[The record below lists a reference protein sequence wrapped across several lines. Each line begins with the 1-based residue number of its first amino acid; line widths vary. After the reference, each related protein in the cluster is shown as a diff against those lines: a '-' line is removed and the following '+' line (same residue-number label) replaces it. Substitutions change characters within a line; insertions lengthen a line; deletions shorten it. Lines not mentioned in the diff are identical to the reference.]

1 MTGFGMVEGEQTTTK
16 AKTEADPYGMTTEE
30 QRHGQ
35 QRQILLQLDCIDR
48 RERYTLVARGF
59 CPVMMKALLLS
70 EYKHLEVTDLSV
82 PVPGPQDVL
91 VQVAACGI
99 CGSDVHGYDGTSGR
113 RIPPIVM
120 GHEAAGIV
128 AALGSEVS
136 GFAVGDRVTFDST
149 VYCGA
154 CAFCRKG
161 EVNLCDDRQ
170 VVGVSCGD
178 YSRAGAFAEYVAV
191 PARIVY
197 KLPENLAFAEAAML
211 EAVSVGLHAVAV
223 SELEG
228 GETALVIGA
237 GMIGLLTLQAARVA
251 GCSQVFVADI
261 DSTRLKSATDLGADK
276 TILASGAEL
285 PQEILRLTAG
295 RGVDVVLEAVGR
307 NETIAAAI
315 DCVRKGGT
323 VTLIGNIT
331 PQVNLP
337 LQKVVSRQIRLQGSC
352 ASSGEY
358 PKAMELMAAGKIRVG
373 PLITAVAPLSD
384 GPVWFDRLH
393 SGEPN
398 LMKVVL
404 DPRMGSRIASGHSR

>member
-1 MTGFGMVEGEQTTTK
+1 MNV
-16 AKTEADPYGMTTEE
+16 
-30 QRHGQ
+30 
-35 QRQILLQLDCIDR
+35 
-48 RERYTLVARGF
+48 
-59 CPVMMKALLLS
+59 LLLS
-70 EYKHLEVTDLSV
+70 QYKHLELATLPV
-82 PVPGPQDVL
+82 PVPGPSDVL
-91 VQVAACGI
+91 VKVAACGI

-113 RIPPIVM
+113 RIPPLVM
-120 GHEAAGIV
+120 GHEAAGTI
-128 AALGSEVS
+128 AAVGSQVN
-136 GFAVGDRVTFDST
+136 GFTIGDRVTFDST

-161 EVNLCDDRQ
+161 EINLCDNRQ

-178 YSRAGAFAEYVAV
+178 YSRAGAFAEYVTV

-197 KLPENLAFAEAAML
+197 KLPENLGFAEAAML
-211 EAVSVGLHAVAV
+211 EAVSVALHAVAV
-223 SELEG
+223 SKLEG

-237 GMIGLLTLQAARVA
+237 GMIGLLTLQAARAA
-251 GCSQVFVADI
+251 GCSRVFVADI
-261 DSTRLKSATDLGADK
+261 DATRLKSASELDADE

-285 PQEILRLTAG
+285 TRAILQLTEG

-307 NETIAAAI
+307 NETIAASI

-352 ASSGEY
+352 ASCGEY
-358 PKAMELMAAGKIRVG
+358 PEAMELMAAGKIRVDS
-373 PLITAVAPLSD
+373 LITAVAPLRD
-384 GPVWFDRLH
+384 GPAWFDRLH

-398 LMKVVL
+398 LMKIVL
-404 DPRMGSRIASGHSR
+404 DPRMGAGQNL

>member
-1 MTGFGMVEGEQTTTK
+1 MN
-16 AKTEADPYGMTTEE
+16 
-30 QRHGQ
+30 
-35 QRQILLQLDCIDR
+35 
-48 RERYTLVARGF
+48 
-59 CPVMMKALLLS
+59 ALLLS
-70 EYKHLEVTDLSV
+70 QYKHLELATLPV
-82 PVPGPQDVL
+82 PVPEPSDVL
-91 VQVAACGI
+91 VKVAACGI

-113 RIPPIVM
+113 RIPPLVM
-120 GHEAAGIV
+120 GHEAAGTI
-128 AALGSEVS
+128 AAVGSQVS
-136 GFAVGDRVTFDST
+136 GFNIGDRVTFDST

-161 EVNLCDDRQ
+161 EINLCDNRQ

-178 YSRAGAFAEYVAV
+178 YSRAGAFAEYVTV

-197 KLPENLAFAEAAML
+197 KLPENLGFAEAAML
-211 EAVSVGLHAVAV
+211 EAVSVALHAVAV
-223 SELEG
+223 SKLEG

-237 GMIGLLTLQAARVA
+237 GMIGLLTLQAARAA
-251 GCSQVFVADI
+251 GCSRVFVADI
-261 DSTRLKSATDLGADK
+261 DATRLKSASELGADG

-285 PQEILRLTAG
+285 TRAILQLTEG

-307 NETIAAAI
+307 NETIAASI

-352 ASSGEY
+352 ASCGEY
-358 PKAMELMAAGKIRVG
+358 PEAMELMAAGKIRVDS
-373 PLITAVAPLSD
+373 LITAVAPLRD
-384 GPVWFDRLH
+384 GPAWFDRLH

-398 LMKVVL
+398 LMKIVL
-404 DPRMGSRIASGHSR
+404 DPRMGAGQNL